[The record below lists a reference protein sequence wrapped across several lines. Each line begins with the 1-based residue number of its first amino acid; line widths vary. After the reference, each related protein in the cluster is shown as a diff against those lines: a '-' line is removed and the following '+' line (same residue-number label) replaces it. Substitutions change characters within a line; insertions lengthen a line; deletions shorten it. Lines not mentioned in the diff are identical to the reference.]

1 MSILRKIQKLFQSD
15 KLDVS
20 RRFELLREA
29 ITGTM
34 SQFFLARDHESG
46 KIVGLKLLDK
56 DKTAAFEARF
66 KTLKKPSEG
75 EIAISLKHPLI
86 VETYEHG
93 VTDAGQPYLVMEF
106 VKGTNLHT
114 MLANRD
120 SVLQGHR
127 LHIVRQM
134 AESLEAVHAA
144 GYIHRDVCP
153 RNFIYDHTTEIL
165 KMIDF
170 GLTLPATK
178 DFMQPGN
185 RTGTPLYM
193 APEVVRRRPTDL
205 RLDIFAFG
213 VSAYQILT
221 FEFPWPV
228 TDTTGLGALSHDT
241 QPPTDILRYRP
252 NLNPVLAQAVMRCI
266 ARRPEDRFESI
277 SAFLRAIRKVETE
290 EVAEGQSGK
299 GAE

>member
-1 MSILRKIQKLFQSD
+1 MSFLRKIQKLLQGE

-34 SQFFLARDHESG
+34 SQFFLARDHDNG

-56 DKTAAFEARF
+56 EKTAQFEARF
-66 KTLKKPSEG
+66 KGLKKPSEG
-75 EIAISLKHPLI
+75 EIAESLKHPLI

-93 VTDAGQPYLVMEF
+93 VTSTGQPYLVMEF

-114 MLANRD
+114 LLANRD
-120 SVLQGHR
+120 RALDGHR
-127 LHIVRQM
+127 LSIIKQM
-134 AESLEAVHAA
+134 AEAIEAVHAA

-153 RNFIYDHTTEIL
+153 RNFIYNPETQKL
-165 KMIDF
+165 KLIDF

-178 DFMQPGN
+178 EFTQPGN

-221 FEFPWPV
+221 FEFPWPA

-241 QPPTDILRYRP
+241 QAPTDILHYRP
-252 NLNPVLAQAVMRCI
+252 KLNPVLAQAIMRCLKP
-266 ARRPEDRFESI
+266 RPEDRFESMA
-277 SAFLRAIRKVETE
+277 AFSRTIRKIDRE
-290 EVAEGQSGK
+290 ESE
-299 GAE
+299 

>member
-1 MSILRKIQKLFQSD
+1 MGFLQKLQKLFQSD

-20 RRFELLREA
+20 KRFELLREA

-34 SQFFLARDHESG
+34 SQFYLARDHDSG
-46 KIVGLKLLDK
+46 KVVGLKLLDRE
-56 DKTAAFEARF
+56 KTAQFEARF

-75 EIAISLKHPLI
+75 EIAQALKHPLI
-86 VETYEHG
+86 VDTFEYG
-93 VTDAGQPYLVMEF
+93 VTSTDQPYLVMEF

-114 MLANRD
+114 LIANRD
-120 SVLQGHR
+120 PALDGNK
-127 LHIVRQM
+127 LLIVRQM
-134 AESLEAVHAA
+134 AEAIEAVHKA

-153 RNFIYDHTTEIL
+153 RNFIYDPETKTL

-178 DFMQPGN
+178 EFMQPGN

-193 APEVVRRRPTDL
+193 APEVVRRRPTDQ
-205 RLDIFAFG
+205 RLDVFAFG

-221 FEFPWPV
+221 YEFPWPV

-241 QPPTDILRYRP
+241 QPPTDILHYRP
-252 NLNPVLAQAVMRCI
+252 KLNPTLAQAVMRCI
-266 ARRPEDRFESI
+266 QANPNQRFDSM
-277 SAFLRAIRKVETE
+277 SSFLKAIRKVPSE
-290 EVAEGQSGK
+290 E
-299 GAE
+299 GADKS